1 MLFRAGC
8 LIFTSTVIGY
18 LSTPHSSFKEF
29 LSLLK
34 SNDDGDFNE
43 NVTKSTG
50 LKRRNTLGDQL
61 QQHVAHIASC
71 VLEKSSLA
79 LQQNFVAVLSRKNSV
94 SRVACTPN

>member
-18 LSTPHSSFKEF
+18 LSAPHSYFKEL

-34 SNDDGDFNE
+34 SSNEGDFNE
-43 NVTKSTG
+43 NVTK
-50 LKRRNTLGDQL
+50 
-61 QQHVAHIASC
+61 
-71 VLEKSSLA
+71 

-94 SRVACTPN
+94 SSVARTPN

>member
-18 LSTPHSSFKEF
+18 LSAPHSSFKEF

-50 LKRRNTLGDQL
+50 LKGRNTLGDQL
-61 QQHVAHIASC
+61 QQHVTHIASC
-71 VLEKSSLA
+71 VLENFCENHRWLCNRILSL
-79 LQQNFVAVLSRKNSV
+79 
-94 SRVACTPN
+94 C